1 MGWLK
6 MAFLMLWPWPLRHQ
20 RKAEIERAQTELRH
34 EREQLQV
41 ARRTQAE
48 IEFLK
53 EQSGNHFAQRLAHQ
67 IAHGYKYQPPE
78 RGRGEG

>member
-1 MGWLK
+1 
-6 MAFLMLWPWPLRHQ
+6 MALLIIWPWPLRHQ
-20 RKAEIERAQTELRH
+20 RKAGIEHAQAELQH
-34 EREQLQV
+34 EREKLQE

-67 IAHGYKYQPPE
+67 IAHGYRYQPPP
-78 RGRGEG
+78 GRGEEG